1 MTEVEQTTQDE
12 IVFLKERIADSQR
25 KIDDI
30 LRRHGT
36 GVRASWVST
45 DIAIEQARITDAL
58 KAIKE
63 LTA

>member
-1 MTEVEQTTQDE
+1 MTEAQQSTQDE
-12 IVFLKERIADSQR
+12 IAFLKERIADSQR

-30 LRRHGT
+30 LRQHGT

-58 KAIKE
+58 NAIKE
-63 LTA
+63 LV

>member
-1 MTEVEQTTQDE
+1 MTETEQSTQDE

-45 DIAIEQARITDAL
+45 DIAIEQARIENL
-58 KAIKE
+58 RFMIKE
-63 LTA
+63 LAA